1 MGRWSGAFATTAQLV
16 AVIAFTSVR
25 PGMPP
30 LTERTPPQPSASA
43 SASSAP
49 LATIAPFYVYHS
61 TTAGFDVRLP
71 RGWTADDRTTL
82 VNRRTVRLLVIGNQ
96 GTSLP
101 APPGNQTPLPGQAP
115 DWTQLATDRIVLE
128 LTTFSGPGGP
138 STDAAYTESSFPL
151 DWSNARPIADGQGN
165 VATARSVSFQHMLH
179 RLTLIARIGSSAPPS
194 DVAEIAGIVASLTP
208 EPIPTGGEYR
218 GWRVVGPLA
227 SLPVGT
233 VEYFGSAA
241 QGGYGFFVVR
251 GSKTV
256 FAFID
261 RAYQFMAA
269 MKPCRIRY
277 EASSRTFVCDDTSER
292 WSRVGKQL
300 SGPGTF
306 GLPFH
311 SVFVKDGIVL
321 VGGGSNMSSRNTY
334 DEAAEFTDPIAPTV
348 TATPT
353 KAELLDRYS
362 RLTATTPMIRA
373 AAKLVP
379 ADVARSRQVGRAYVP
394 LEMRTVWIL
403 AFAGDVRS
411 PGSAEPHGRWAVF
424 VADPESGAVVSATCC
439 GEGDW
444 PPGFDQ
450 LPDLARN
457 EQR

>member
-1 MGRWSGAFATTAQLV
+1 MARWRGAFVTTALLV

-25 PGMPP
+25 PWLPP
-30 LTERTPPQPSASA
+30 LAERTPPQPSASP

-49 LATIAPFYVYHS
+49 LATIAPFYTYHS
-61 TTAGFDVRLP
+61 TNAGFDIRLP
-71 RGWTADDRTTL
+71 RGWTAEDQSSL
-82 VNRRTVRLLVIGNQ
+82 INRRTVRLLVIGNQ

-128 LTTFSGPGGP
+128 FISFSGPGGP
-138 STDAAYTESSFPL
+138 SADTESSFPL
-151 DWSNARPIADGQGN
+151 DWSNARSIADGQGN
-165 VATARSVSFQHMLH
+165 VATALSMSFQHML
-179 RLTLIARIGSSAPPS
+179 RPLTLIARVGASAPPG
-194 DVAEIAGIVASLTP
+194 DVAEIASIVASITP
-208 EPIPTGGEYR
+208 EPVPTSGEYR

-233 VEYFGSAA
+233 VEHFSSSAPN
-241 QGGYGFFVVR
+241 GYGFFLVR

-256 FAFID
+256 FSFID

-269 MKPCRIRY
+269 MKPCRIEY
-277 EASSRTFVCDDTSER
+277 EAVSRTFVCDATSER

-300 SGPGTF
+300 SGLGSF

-321 VGGGSNMSSRNTY
+321 VGGSSNSSSRNDY
-334 DEAAEFTDPIAPTV
+334 DEAEEFADPIAPIVTV
-348 TATPT
+348 TPT
-353 KAELLDRYS
+353 KAEILDRYS
-362 RLTATTPMIRA
+362 RLTTTTPTTRA

-379 ADVARSRQVGRAYVP
+379 ADVARSRDVGRAYVP
-394 LEMRTVWIL
+394 LEMRTVWIV
-403 AFAGDVRS
+403 AFAGDIRP
-411 PGSAEPHGRWAVF
+411 PGFADNPPGRWAVF
-424 VADPESGAVVSATCC
+424 VADPQTGAVISATCC
-439 GEGDW
+439 GDGDW

-457 EQR
+457 

>member
-1 MGRWSGAFATTAQLV
+1 MGSWRGALVTTALLV
-16 AVIAFTSVR
+16 AVIAFASVR
-25 PGMPP
+25 PGVPP
-30 LTERTPPQPSASA
+30 IAERAPSQPTASPP
-43 SASSAP
+43 ASSAP
-49 LATIAPFYVYHS
+49 PATIAPFYIYRS

-71 RGWTADDRTTL
+71 RGWTADDRSTL
-82 VNRRTVRLLVIGNQ
+82 VNRRTVRLLVIGNK

-101 APPGNQTPLPGQAP
+101 APPGNQTPLPGQPP

-128 LTTFSGPGGP
+128 LSTFSGPGGP
-138 STDAAYTESSFPL
+138 STDAADSESSFPL
-151 DWSNARPIADGQGN
+151 DWSNASPIADGQGN
-165 VATARSVSFQHMLH
+165 VATALSMSFQHMLH
-179 RLTLIARIGSSAPPS
+179 RLTLIARIGTSAPTS

-208 EPIPTGGEYR
+208 EPIPTSGDYR

-233 VEYFGSAA
+233 VLYFGPTAPS
-241 QGGYGFFVVR
+241 GYGYFVVR
-251 GSKTV
+251 GSKTI

-277 EASSRTFVCDDTSER
+277 EAAPRTFVCDDTGER

-321 VGGGSNMSSRNTY
+321 VGGSSNMTSRNTH
-334 DEAAEFTDPIAPTV
+334 DEAEEFADPIALIVTV
-348 TATPT
+348 TPT
-353 KAELLDRYS
+353 KAEILDRYS
-362 RLTATTPMIRA
+362 RLTNTTPTTRA

-379 ADVARSRQVGRAYVP
+379 ADIARSRQVGRAYIP
-394 LEMRTVWIL
+394 TEMRTVWIL
-403 AFAGDVRS
+403 AFAGDVRT
-411 PGSAEPHGRWAVF
+411 PGSVEPHGRWAVF
-424 VADPESGAVVSATCC
+424 VADPASGAVVSATCC

-450 LPDLARN
+450 LPDLAGS
-457 EQR
+457 